1 MHAHRS
7 AYHTRARRAGA
18 LLSGALLYR
27 CAVGAL
33 SLLVATILA
42 QALPAQERAPD
53 RRTGSVPRDVA
64 RTLASVWNASNT
76 RRVRGDFSLAA
87 GDTIRTDVAVL
98 GGRARIAGVIAGQL
112 VVINGDVTLA
122 DDSRVTGAVTVV
134 GGDVSGRDRAAVDG
148 ETRVWQATVQY
159 RDAGDTLIVAPEPD
173 VFSRLTR
180 WRGDANAQKTQ
191 LYLTSAHTYN
201 RVEGLPV
208 YAGPRFFAQNGST
221 RVSGEL
227 FGIFRTIDRLQ
238 WTPESRGH
246 RVQFEVQQ
254 GRRRG
259 ALIGGR
265 LYNEVTPVEDWQL
278 TNTEVGLASFLF
290 TRDYRDYWQR
300 HGGSGHVSIFTGR
313 GSELRG
319 SLAQERWSSRT
330 ASTPWSLINRDEA
343 WRANPASDDGV
354 MHLITLSGRL
364 DTRNDIRHP
373 RTGWLLRADSERGDG
388 TITHVATSTPGIRLQ
403 AAGDVTYQRGLLDVR
418 RYTRLGPSTQINMR
432 AVAAGWLGG
441 DALPM
446 QRRVSVSGIDALP
459 GFDFRQSIGETD
471 AGTCAT
477 GDAATYAQ
485 LGRPA
490 QCDRMVLV
498 QVEWKGD
505 FRINLFGRRDRFG
518 DRRWTMRGLSG
529 DGNWVVF
536 ANGGRGWLVGDT
548 PGAGHFPKGRL
559 PNIGSWRSDLGGGL
573 DFGAFGVYV
582 AEAVSIGG
590 LQPNVY
596 VRLGHRF

>member
-1 MHAHRS
+1 MTTRRR
-7 AYHTRARRAGA
+7 AYHTRGRRAGA

-33 SLLVATILA
+33 PLLVATILA

-76 RRVRGDFSLAA
+76 KRVRGDFSLAT

-122 DDSRVTGAVTVV
+122 DDGRVTGAVTVV
-134 GGDVSGRDRAAVDG
+134 GGDVSGRNRAAVDG
-148 ETRVWQATVQY
+148 ETRVWQAAVQY

-364 DTRNDIRHP
+364 DTRNDRRHP
-373 RTGWLLRADSERGDG
+373 RT
-388 TITHVATSTPGIRLQ
+388 
-403 AAGDVTYQRGLLDVR
+403 
-418 RYTRLGPSTQINMR
+418 
-432 AVAAGWLGG
+432 
-441 DALPM
+441 
-446 QRRVSVSGIDALP
+446 
-459 GFDFRQSIGETD
+459 
-471 AGTCAT
+471 
-477 GDAATYAQ
+477 
-485 LGRPA
+485 
-490 QCDRMVLV
+490 
-498 QVEWKGD
+498 
-505 FRINLFGRRDRFG
+505 
-518 DRRWTMRGLSG
+518 
-529 DGNWVVF
+529 
-536 ANGGRGWLVGDT
+536 
-548 PGAGHFPKGRL
+548 
-559 PNIGSWRSDLGGGL
+559 
-573 DFGAFGVYV
+573 
-582 AEAVSIGG
+582 
-590 LQPNVY
+590 
-596 VRLGHRF
+596 